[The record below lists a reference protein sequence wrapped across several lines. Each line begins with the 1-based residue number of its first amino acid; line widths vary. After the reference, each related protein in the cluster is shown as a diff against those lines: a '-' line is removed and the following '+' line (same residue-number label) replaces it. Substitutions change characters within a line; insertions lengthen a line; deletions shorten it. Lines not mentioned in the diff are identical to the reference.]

1 MKTRLS
7 VILQKIITMA
17 DLYMIPNLLS
27 NSDWQSVLPASAYQI
42 LSDTKFFIVE
52 NIRTARRFLKKVNKD
67 IDIESLTFFILN
79 KHTDKSEI
87 SKFLDPIEKGNKI
100 AVISEAG
107 CPGIADPGAEIVRI
121 AHQNDYMVKPLV
133 GPSSIL
139 LALMAS
145 GLNGQNF
152 TFHGYLP
159 VKSND
164 RIKKI
169 KALEQ
174 KAGKQ
179 NQTQIFIETPYRNN
193 KLLKDIFSSCSSH
206 TLLCNA
212 ANLTGENEF
221 ISTKTIE
228 QWKKKIPDLHKQPA
242 IFLLGK

>member
-7 VILQKIITMA
+7 VILQKIIIMA
-17 DLYMIPNLLS
+17 ELYMVPNLLS
-27 NSDWQSVLPASAYQI
+27 NSDWQSVLPASAYQV
-42 LSDTKFFIVE
+42 LTETKFFIVE
-52 NIRTARRFLKKVNKD
+52 NTRTARRFLKKINKN
-67 IDIESLTFFILN
+67 IDIEDLTFFTLN

-87 SKFLDPIEKGNKI
+87 SKFIDPIKKGNKI

-107 CPGIADPGAEIVRI
+107 CPGVADPGAEIVKI
-121 AHQNDYMVKPLV
+121 AHQKGYRIKPLV

-139 LALMAS
+139 LSLMGS

-152 TFHGYLP
+152 TFNGYLP
-159 VKSND
+159 VKTGE

-174 KAGKQ
+174 KAGKD

-193 KLLKDIFSSCSSH
+193 KLLKDILSSCSSN
-206 TLLCNA
+206 TLLCIA
-212 ANLTGENEF
+212 ANLTGKNEF
-221 ISTKTIE
+221 ISTKTIG